1 VADSLAPDEVL
12 PLLRGRFGTP
22 YRYAEVCAST
32 QRLFEPGDPEG
43 AVAVTEEQT
52 EGRGRL
58 GRAWS
63 APRGTSVLVSI
74 ALDPPVS
81 SERLPELS
89 LVAGAAVTRAIQGVT
104 AARPQV
110 RFPNDVLL
118 DGRKVAGILAEA
130 SEGRVVLGIG
140 VNANQ
145 LASEL
150 PERPAT
156 PATSLRLATG
166 VAVNRAHVLAAVLA
180 ELERGYDAW
189 VSGRGASG

>member
-1 VADSLAPDEVL
+1 MADSLAPDEVL
-12 PLLRGRFGTP
+12 PLLHGRFGTP
-22 YRYAEVCAST
+22 YRYVEVCAST

-43 AVAVTEEQT
+43 TVAAAEEHT
-52 EGRGRL
+52 EGHGRL

-63 APRGTSVLVSI
+63 APRRTSVLMSV
-74 ALDPPVS
+74 ALDPPVA

-89 LVAGAAVTRAIQGVT
+89 LVAGAAVTRAIQAVT
-104 AARPQV
+104 TARPQV
-110 RFPNDVLL
+110 RFPNDVLV

-145 LASEL
+145 TAAEL
-150 PERPAT
+150 PERTET
-156 PATSLRLATG
+156 PATSLRVASG
-166 VAVNRAHVLAAVLA
+166 VPVNRAHLLAAVLA

-189 VSGRGASG
+189 ISGRGASG